1 VVTLWVGITVVAAAA
16 AAAVGALLAKEAK
29 RRRLKRKR
37 QAELQ
42 RRVEAAPLRVTMP
55 TKDNRNTYVTVRPTT
70 GDQLPRHVLDELE
83 EYVANLNAKDIRR
96 KLKVEYRDET
106 WQKREH

>member
-1 VVTLWVGITVVAAAA
+1 MVTLLAGLGVAAAVVVV
-16 AAAVGALLAKEAK
+16 VGARRAKKA
-29 RRRLKRKR
+29 RRLKRR
-37 QAELQ
+37 AELQ

-70 GDQLPRHVLDELE
+70 GDQLPRRTLDRLE

-106 WQKREH
+106 WQKREC